1 MILSKFQTKGPSPKF
16 RKLLKRK
23 NNTNINACESFF
35 ASQCWYKFFKT
46 LPGKLNRAH
55 KKSKTRFNFFQL
67 KLDFSQGFAS
77 KKCLS
82 RFRRQNVTSF
92 CESTARRLI
101 LPATGKGNL
110 ERRPSCMPRVELQI
124 ECRHRLPFPEIF
136 SRVDVKN
143 IRGSHRSRCS
153 M

>member
-1 MILSKFQTKGPSPKF
+1 MRVIFCFTMLVQ
-16 RKLLKRK
+16 
-23 NNTNINACESFF
+23 I
-35 ASQCWYKFFKT
+35 FKT
-46 LPGKLNRAH
+46 LLVKLNRAY
-55 KKSKTRFNFFQL
+55 KNQRLDFNFSSL

-77 KKCLS
+77 KKCSS
-82 RFRRQNVTSF
+82 RFRRQNFTSF

-110 ERRPSCMPRVELQI
+110 ERRPSCMSRVELQI
-124 ECRHRLPFPEIF
+124 ECRHRSPFPELF

-143 IRGSHRSRCS
+143 ILGSHRSRCS